1 MAHLQIFKLAQL
13 VPICRDFQ
21 IKLVI
26 VLIITAVYAQACAN
40 SNHTDPVTDTKVK
53 DTAVTVAT
61 APPAKPDSF
70 AVGKVIDAVSC
81 TGDAS
86 QSFALYIP
94 AKSNK
99 EPMPIVYCFDPHGKG
114 SLPLTKYKSLADT
127 YGFILVGS
135 NNSKNGNDWSR
146 TQSIWGA
153 LVNDT
158 KKRLPVNANRMY
170 ACGFSGGAKVAS
182 FVAINDSEIKG
193 VIAGG
198 AGLPDGTP
206 AATLLFTFTGIAGEG
221 DMNMTELIATN
232 NMLDKTRTKH
242 RIIFFNGKHEW
253 APEQTMNIAFAG
265 WQLDAMR
272 DHLIPKNEAFI
283 NDYIAKSK
291 KSVEADV
298 KSNQLLKATN
308 ECTLSAALLEN
319 LTDQTNWFKQ
329 KLTSVEGTAAYQQQ
343 QQARQQLLA
352 REEEMKAQYMQQFQQ
367 GDINYW
373 SKTISDLQSKAK
385 ATTAE
390 GAMYQRLLAY
400 LSLAFY
406 SFSNQ
411 MINSNQNSQAQYV
424 VELYKMADPTNSEA
438 WYFSAILHARANQA
452 QQAESDLQKA
462 VSCGF
467 NDKSRLEQQ
476 PEFQQALTPNSLAH
490 IEASIK

>member
-1 MAHLQIFKLAQL
+1 MKSMQ
-13 VPICRDFQ
+13 
-21 IKLVI
+21 VI

-40 SNHTDPVTDTKVK
+40 NNHTDPVTDTKVK
-53 DTAVTVAT
+53 DMAVTVPA

-70 AVGKVIDAVSC
+70 AVGKVIDAVTC
-81 TGDAS
+81 TSDAS

-146 TQSIWGA
+146 TQSIWA
-153 LVNDT
+153 TLLNDT
-158 KKRLPVNANRMY
+158 KKRLPFNVNRMY
-170 ACGFSGGAKVAS
+170 ACGFSGGAKVAG
-182 FVAINDSEIKG
+182 FIAMNDPEIKG
-193 VIAGG
+193 VVAGG

-206 AATLLFTFTGIAGEG
+206 AGNFNFSFTAVAGEG
-221 DMNMTELIATN
+221 DMNMTELIAVN
-232 NMLDKTRTKH
+232 NALDKTRTKH

-253 APEQTMNIAFAG
+253 APEQTMNTVFAG
-265 WQLDAMR
+265 WQFDAMR
-272 DHLIPKNEAFI
+272 EQLIPKDEAFI

-291 KSVEADV
+291 KSVEAYV

-329 KLTSVEGTAAYQQQ
+329 KLTSVEGMAAYQQQ
-343 QQARQQLLA
+343 QQANQQLLA
-352 REEEMKAQYMQQFQQ
+352 REEEMKAQYMQQLPQSNM
-367 GDINYW
+367 NYW
-373 SKTISDLQSKAK
+373 SKTVSDLQSKAK

-406 SFSNQ
+406 SFSTQFIAANQ
-411 MINSNQNSQAQYV
+411 INQARFV
-424 VELYKMADPTNSEA
+424 VDVYKMVDPTNSEA
-438 WYFSAILHARANQA
+438 WYLSAIVHAKAYQVEE
-452 QQAESDLQKA
+452 AESDLQKA
-462 VSCGF
+462 ISCGF

-476 PEFQQALTPNSLAH
+476 PEFQQALTPNSLAQ

>member
-1 MAHLQIFKLAQL
+1 MKSLQ
-13 VPICRDFQ
+13 
-21 IKLVI
+21 VI
-26 VLIITAVYAQACAN
+26 VLIITAIYTQACAN
-40 SNHTDPVTDTKVK
+40 NNHADAANDSKVK
-53 DTAVTVAT
+53 DTVVTAAAAT
-61 APPAKPDSF
+61 AAPAKPDSF
-70 AVGKVIDAVSC
+70 AIGKVIDAVTC
-81 TGDAS
+81 TADAS

-146 TQSIWGA
+146 TQAIWTT
-153 LVNDT
+153 LLNDT

-170 ACGFSGGAKVAS
+170 VCGFSGGAKVAGY
-182 FVAINDSEIKG
+182 VAMNDPEIKG

-206 AATLLFTFTGIAGEG
+206 AGNFNFSFTALAGEG
-221 DMNMTELIATN
+221 DMNMTELIAITN
-232 NMLDKTRTKH
+232 ALDKTKTKH

-253 APEQTMNIAFAG
+253 APEQTMNIAFEG
-265 WQLDAMR
+265 WQFDAMR
-272 DHLIPKNEAFI
+272 QQLIPKNEAFI

-291 KSVEADV
+291 KSVEAYA

-308 ECTLSAALLEN
+308 ECTLSAALLEG
-319 LTDQTNWFKQ
+319 LTDQANWFKQ
-329 KLTSVEGTAAYQQQ
+329 KMTSIEGTAAYQQQ

-352 REEEMKAQYMQQFQQ
+352 KEEEMKAQYMQQFQQ
-367 GDINYW
+367 ADMNYW

-385 ATTAE
+385 AQTAE

-406 SFSNQ
+406 SVSNQ
-411 MINSNQNSQAQYV
+411 LINSNQNNQAQYV
-424 VELYKMADPTNSEA
+424 VELYKLADPTNSEA
-438 WYFSAILHARANQA
+438 WYFSALLHARGNQA

-467 NDKSRLEQQ
+467 NDKDRLHQQ
-476 PEFQQALTPNSLAH
+476 PEFQQVLTQQSLAQ
-490 IEASIK
+490 IEAGIK

>member
-1 MAHLQIFKLAQL
+1 MKTLQ
-13 VPICRDFQ
+13 
-21 IKLVI
+21 VI

-40 SNHTDPVTDTKVK
+40 NNHTDPVNDATVK
-53 DTAVTVAT
+53 DTAVPT
-61 APPAKPDSF
+61 AVTADAGPAKPDSF
-70 AVGKVIDAVSC
+70 AVGKVIDAVTC
-81 TGDAS
+81 TADVS

-99 EPMPIVYCFDPHGKG
+99 EPMPIVYCFDPHGAG
-114 SLPLTKYKSLADT
+114 SLPVKKYKSLADT

-135 NNSKNGNDWSR
+135 NNSKNGNEWPR
-146 TQSIWGA
+146 TQSIWST
-153 LVNDT
+153 LLNDT
-158 KKRLPVNANRMY
+158 KKRLPVNTNRMY
-170 ACGFSGGAKVAS
+170 ACGFSGGAKVAG
-182 FVAINDSEIKG
+182 FVALNDPEIKG
-193 VIAGG
+193 VIANG
-198 AGLPDGTP
+198 AGLPDETQAGNFNFS
-206 AATLLFTFTGIAGEG
+206 FTAVTGEG
-221 DMNMTELIATN
+221 DMNMTELVAVSN
-232 NMLDKTRTKH
+232 ALDKTSTKH

-265 WQLDAMR
+265 WQFDAMR
-272 DHLIPKNEAFI
+272 QQLIQKNEAFI
-283 NDYIAKSK
+283 KDYTARSK
-291 KSVEADV
+291 KSVEADI

-308 ECTLSAALLEN
+308 ECTLSAALLEG
-319 LTDQTNWFKQ
+319 LTDQANWFKQ
-329 KLTSVEGTAAYQQQ
+329 KMTSVEGTAAYQQQ

-352 REEEMKAQYMQQFQQ
+352 REEEMKEQYVQQFQQ

-373 SKTISDLQSKAK
+373 SKTIGDLQSKAK

-411 MINSNQNSQAQYV
+411 LINSNQNSQAQYV

-438 WYFSAILHARANQA
+438 WYFSAILHARSNQG

-467 NDKSRLEQQ
+467 NDKTRLQQQ
-476 PEFQQALTPNSLAH
+476 PEFQQALTQQSLAQ
-490 IEASIK
+490 IEAGMK